1 MEKENKEKKEQ
12 TPLEGDQNKINETK
26 TGCHKNPVGG
36 TQLTEI
42 DLTQI
47 KPKEAK
53 VSEPETKGKLGE
65 SSTKTIDPFA
75 RSQAIAKTPPRHRAL
90 SLDDSDFRRPG
101 REDEKENKPAKRK
114 KPNGTPMPGVSKE
127 KENAFLTIFEEITL
141 QVKNFD
147 QVLKK
152 AYKPK
157 KEYSEICSKLIL
169 QTEILNSHALKLRP
183 DEATCGTPGDDA
195 QKQLLKQ
202 NDQLRNEIVA
212 LKAAVAIS
220 RVHQTANTTLL
231 EDNKELSQEIDQL
244 KKEII
249 SLKTTAERHQESN
262 TEDKCAE
269 CMKTQL
275 LQRRKRQLKQD
286 EFYTSFQAVSEDD
299 WGSGMFEKPLTQK
312 GYIWEAPSD
321 WDIILP
327 CNSDIESQYKE
338 VGRAIEKF
346 GGKHILK
353 NQNRKEGEV
362 AMMTHTLGFPDANGD
377 FKQEARWLHYPILS
391 NRATST
397 DDDDKLLFLFL
408 KTITARLISDG
419 RYNVAIPETEDIMGL
434 VSTRMLQFL
443 FSDTPIKLAVYEHDQ
458 KKHQGKRKWER
469 RTRQNPAY
477 QEVYGIAVGTQTS
490 STVINLSRLFNKSRK
505 T

>member
-1 MEKENKEKKEQ
+1 MLHYPATQTSKTSTGLLKQPSTKLGGKDGLKKQGKRKGEVAIMIHSLGFPDNDGNVKHIARSIYYPITGDEGERVEVEDETLFQAMEKIKSHMVRQKKTAPAVPELDGIEGILF
-12 TPLEGDQNKINETK
+12 TRILEYIFADSE
-26 TGCHKNPVGG
+26 V
-36 TQLTEI
+36 
-42 DLTQI
+42 QI
-47 KPKEAK
+47 TMYGLERKSKQPR
-53 VSEPETKGKLGE
+53 
-65 SSTKTIDPFA
+65 
-75 RSQAIAKTPPRHRAL
+75 RSQAIARTPPRHRAL

-127 KENAFLTIFEEITL
+127 KENAFLTIFEEFTL
-141 QVKNFD
+141 Q
-147 QVLKK
+147 
-152 AYKPK
+152 
-157 KEYSEICSKLIL
+157 LIL

-231 EDNKELSQEIDQL
+231 EDNEELSQEIDQL

-286 EFYTSFQAVSEDD
+286 ESFTSFQAVSEDD

-362 AMMTHTLGFPDANGD
+362 AMMTHTLDSPMPT
-377 FKQEARWLHYPILS
+377 ETS
-391 NRATST
+391 NKRLDGYITQYSVT
-397 DDDDKLLFLFL
+397 EQLLPM
-408 KTITARLISDG
+408 TT
-419 RYNVAIPETEDIMGL
+419 
-434 VSTRMLQFL
+434 
-443 FSDTPIKLAVYEHDQ
+443 
-458 KKHQGKRKWER
+458 
-469 RTRQNPAY
+469 
-477 QEVYGIAVGTQTS
+477 TS
-490 STVINLSRLFNKSRK
+490 SYSSLSKRSKHG
-505 T
+505 